1 MNFGRTWNCLLLIS
15 FYSAS
20 YLFAGDAIPKAAW
33 KRPIG
38 LPLENAGGR
47 KPALASTGMIDDGYW
62 QGAPVGGFGAG
73 TFSRTYRGDFAR
85 WHMKGGVHKYQT
97 VWTNQFAMYQKSEGA
112 TEGIAQVLTAAH
124 PENGELRSW
133 KWDYPVGAGDYYSLY
148 PKSWYD
154 YRWEKFPAHVT
165 LEQFSP
171 VLPNNYRESSY
182 PLAVYRW
189 HAENPTDKPVTVSV
203 LLSWTNMLG
212 WFRDF
217 SPNMH
222 GALDIGNRNHFEQKD
237 GDGSGQMKG
246 IVFDR
251 IHPNGVKDDWDG
263 QITIATLESP
273 GVEVTYQ
280 TTFVPETSDEIWK
293 PFAADGRLSNSDRS
307 WVSSAEHLSGAIAVR
322 FTLKPGE
329 KRVIPMVIAWDLPIV
344 TFGSGRKW
352 YRHYT
357 NFYGTSGTN
366 SWEIA
371 RDGLAN
377 ASRWS
382 DQIDA
387 WQAPYINDESK
398 PLWYR
403 GMLFNEMYILAD
415 GGSFWG
421 HPVGSA
427 TQPADKKAA
436 DTFGFLEFFDY
447 PFYATLDV
455 RFYGSMPLVKFWPHI
470 DKQVLRQFSDTV
482 SQDLTDKY
490 LWQWKS
496 QQTGSLNFR
505 IRKAKGAVPHDLG
518 VPQEDPFA
526 QVNSFSWQN
535 TNDWKDLNSKFV
547 LMIYRDYVFT
557 GKKDTEFL
565 RYTWPS
571 VQEALQHL
579 QQYDRTGDGIPQ
591 NDDYPDQTYDVWI
604 VHGESAYCGG
614 LWLAALRAAEEIAQV
629 LGDMPSATRYHAMF
643 LKGQDTYV
651 KKLWNGEYFRYDTMS
666 EYRDNVQ
673 ADQLAGQ
680 WYANMTGLGDLVPR
694 EMQLKA
700 LKNIY
705 DFNVMKFAKGEMGA
719 VNGMG
724 ADGSIITTNEQ
735 VQEVWTGTTFG
746 VAALMLSD
754 GMKDEGYRT
763 AWGVFH
769 TTYETKGYWFRTPEA
784 WENTG
789 YYRASMYM
797 RPAAI
802 WAMEMTSP
810 PK

>member
-1 MNFGRTWNCLLLIS
+1 MNFRRTWNCLLLLS
-15 FYSAS
+15 LFSAS

-47 KPALASTGMIDDGYW
+47 KPALAAAGMIDDGYW

-97 VWTNQFAMYQKSEGA
+97 VWTNQFAMYQKAEGASEGV
-112 TEGIAQVLTAAH
+112 AQVLTAAH
-124 PENGELRSW
+124 PENGRLRSW
-133 KWDYPVGAGDYYSLY
+133 KWDYPVSAGDYYSLY

-154 YRWEKFPAHVT
+154 YRWNKFPAHVT

-182 PLAVYRW
+182 PVAVYRW

-217 SPNMH
+217 SPNMN
-222 GALDIGNRNHFEQKD
+222 GALDLGNHNRFVQKNE
-237 GDGSGQMKG
+237 GGSGQMKG

-251 IHPNGVKDDWDG
+251 IHPDGVKDDWDG
-263 QITIATLESP
+263 QMTIATLESP

-293 PFAADGRLSNSDRS
+293 PFAAGGRLSNSNQS
-307 WVSSAEHLSGAIAVR
+307 WVSSGEQLSGAIAVR

-344 TFGSGRKW
+344 TFGSGRQW

-371 RDGLAN
+371 RDGLLN
-377 ASRWS
+377 ASQWS

-421 HPVGSA
+421 HQVGSD
-427 TQPADKKAA
+427 TKTN
-436 DTFGFLEFFDY
+436 DTFGFLECFDY
-447 PFYATLDV
+447 AFYGTLDV
-455 RFYGSMPLVKFWPHI
+455 RFYGSMPLVKFWPDI

-482 SQDLTDKY
+482 SLDLTDKY

-518 VPQEDPFA
+518 IPQEDPFA

-579 QQYDRTGDGIPQ
+579 QQYDSTSDGIPQ

-614 LWLAALRAAEEIAQV
+614 LWLAALRAAEEIAEV
-629 LGDMPSATRYHAMF
+629 LGDTTSATKYHAMF

-700 LKNIY
+700 LKKIY